1 MELSD
6 IAHKLKEARTYTTS
20 NLMNYG
26 NEDSQYETECKIR
39 SQKYPE
45 KHKQSRN
52 NIRFCQ
58 KSNRNNHNNNE
69 VVSKR
74 NDESKCIQ
82 QKDYHIETI
91 SSDTESSK
99 SGKDVDNAKEFN
111 GGYLN
116 KNNNNNDSKCSLLS
130 NEGKSNN
137 VNECKCNQCRKLF

>member
-26 NEDSQYETECKIR
+26 NEDCQYETECKIR
-39 SQKYPE
+39 SQKCSD

-58 KSNRNNHNNNE
+58 KTNRNNHNNSE
-69 VVSKR
+69 IISKR
-74 NDESKCIQ
+74 LDESKGIQ
-82 QKDYHIETI
+82 EKEYHIETI
-91 SSDTESSK
+91 SDTDSSH
-99 SGKDVDNAKEFN
+99 SGKDEDNDKDFN
-111 GGYLN
+111 GSYLN

-130 NEGKSNN
+130 NRGKASK
-137 VNECKCNQCRKLF
+137 VNECKCNQCIKLF